1 MKKTVIWILLATMS
15 ITFVGLVFIQFH
27 YLLQMSSLM
36 EEQFDSNVKRSLYQV
51 ALDLEEAEASKY
63 LNQEL
68 GAAEIAKLGRL
79 TTSALM
85 DSTQT
90 VNNVQIDTTSFGSKP
105 SVSISN
111 PASSIQETSRYR
123 QNLLAQAFTHSR
135 KLVETVAWRRMKE
148 AAAKEIA
155 QRVNVNDLAAL
166 LHDEFTNN
174 EVTTPYYFR
183 LIDKK
188 GDEVYNSMTD
198 SGVVL
203 SQVHEYTQKLFPN
216 DLVTGKS
223 AYLSVGFPAKK
234 NLFRNSLTLLLPWA
248 ILSFILLI
256 SCVVSIWLIFRQR
269 RLNEIKNDFVSN
281 MTHELKTPVST
292 ISLAAQ
298 MLADPAVSK
307 TPDTMKY
314 YTRVIVDET
323 KRLSFH
329 IEKVLQMSTFE
340 RGNGNLKMAERDIND
355 LLNMI
360 LENFW
365 VKVHAK
371 HGQLIADLEA
381 EESYALVDETHFT
394 NVLYNLMDNAVKYT
408 PSNLV
413 LTVKTWN
420 EKGSL
425 MISIQDNGVGIKKE
439 YQKHIFDKF
448 FRVPTG
454 NVHNVKGFGLGLA
467 YVKQIVDA
475 HHGFI
480 KVESEPNIG
489 TKFIITLPT
498 LKQN

>member
-1 MKKTVIWILLATMS
+1 MKKIVIWILLATMS
-15 ITFVGLVFIQFH
+15 ITFVGLVFIQFR
-27 YLLQMSSLM
+27 YLLQMSALM

-51 ALDLEEAEASKY
+51 ALDLEESEAAKY

-68 GAAEIAKLGRL
+68 GAAEIAKLGKL
-79 TTSALM
+79 TTSALTN
-85 DSTQT
+85 SSEE
-90 VNNVQIDTTSFGSKP
+90 NESLNIDTTSFGSKP

-111 PASSIQETSRYR
+111 PASSIQETSKYR
-123 QNLLAQAFTHSR
+123 QGLLAQAFTHSR

-155 QRVNVNDLAAL
+155 QRVNINELTAL
-166 LHDEFTNN
+166 LQAEFANN
-174 EVTTPYYFR
+174 EVITPYYFR

-188 GDEVYNSMTD
+188 GDEVYNSSAD
-198 SGVVL
+198 SASVV
-203 SQVHEYTQKLFPN
+203 HANEYTQKLFPN
-216 DLVTGKS
+216 DLVTGRS
-223 AYLSVGFPAKK
+223 AYVAVGFPIKK
-234 NLFRNSLTLLLPWA
+234 NMFRNSLTLLLPWA
-248 ILSFILLI
+248 ILSFILLM
-256 SCVVSIWLIFRQR
+256 SCIVSIWLIFRQR

-307 TPDTMKY
+307 TTDTLKY

-340 RGNGNLKMAERDIND
+340 RGNGNLKMTERDIND

-381 EESYALVDETHFT
+381 QESYSLVDETHFT

-420 EKGSL
+420 EKGNL